1 MHFFCADFDQ
11 KLEGVILV
19 HHYDLILLNSGGLV
33 STADRS
39 KKIRLTYV
47 VFLHLNNIVFLHRH
61 KWMPDIHSG

>member
-1 MHFFCADFDQ
+1 MHLFCADFDQ

-39 KKIRLTYV
+39 KKSRLTCVV
-47 VFLHLNNIVFLHRH
+47 VFYI
-61 KWMPDIHSG
+61 